1 MKLTKDTLM
10 TAFEKMLSQFPEAVE
25 NETLDA
31 EGTESYEDEEEGMEE
46 EGMEE
51 EEDSMEVK
59 KKTKKK
65 KEAGLSEYMK
75 QMM

>member
-1 MKLTKDTLM
+1 MKLSKDTLM

-31 EGTESYEDEEEGMEE
+31 EGTESDEMEE
-46 EGMEE
+46 EGEEE

-59 KKTKKK
+59 RKP
-65 KEAGLSEYMK
+65 GLSSYMK
-75 QMM
+75 RMM

>member
-1 MKLTKDTLM
+1 MKLSKDTLM

-31 EGTESYEDEEEGMEE
+31 EGTESDEMEEEGEDEEEN
-46 EGMEE
+46 
-51 EEDSMEVK
+51 SMKVK
-59 KKTKKK
+59 KKKP
-65 KEAGLSEYMK
+65 GLSEYMK

>member
-46 EGMEE
+46 E
-51 EEDSMEVK
+51 EDSMEVK

-65 KEAGLSEYMK
+65 KEAGLSEYMR

>member
-31 EGTESYEDEEEGMEE
+31 EGTESYEDEG

-51 EEDSMEVK
+51 EEDSMEIEVK
-59 KKTKKK
+59 VPMGKKK
-65 KEAGLSEYMK
+65 KKQHGLSEYMK

>member
-46 EGMEE
+46 E
-51 EEDSMEVK
+51 EDSMEV